1 MQVEKLT
8 GGPLGVNTYVL
19 YAPGR
24 DDCIVIDPGVPMEQ
38 IRRAVG
44 VRRVAAVLLTHAH
57 FDHMLS
63 AAPLREAGAQL
74 YVHRL
79 DAPML
84 TDARLN
90 LSGMI
95 GERLTLAPADRL
107 LEEGDAIEA
116 AGLRLSVLHT
126 PGHTPGG
133 VCYRLEETLFTGDT
147 MFAGGYG
154 RTDFPGGDGARLL
167 ASLRRLAALDGSL
180 CVRPGHGADTAIA
193 AERRTYL

>member
-24 DDCIVIDPGVPMEQ
+24 DDCIVIDPGVPMKQ

-44 VRRVAAVLLTHAH
+44 ARRVAAVLLTHAH

-74 YVHRL
+74 CVHRL

-107 LEEGDAIEA
+107 LEEGDAVEA

-133 VCYRLEETLFTGDT
+133 VCYRLEDMLFTGDT
-147 MFAGGYG
+147 M
-154 RTDFPGGDGARLL
+154 
-167 ASLRRLAALDGSL
+167 S
-180 CVRPGHGADTAIA
+180 
-193 AERRTYL
+193 